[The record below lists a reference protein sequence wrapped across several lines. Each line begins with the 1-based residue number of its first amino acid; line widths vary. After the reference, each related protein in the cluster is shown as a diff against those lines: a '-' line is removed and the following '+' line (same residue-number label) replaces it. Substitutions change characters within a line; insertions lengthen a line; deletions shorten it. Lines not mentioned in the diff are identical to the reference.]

1 MAAVRSAGV
10 DNTAVHRAARES
22 HHAWFCGFCWTQ
34 KRESEMSWRHLRSNS
49 GAVLEVRK
57 LSMGRVQVLAVKKS
71 GKLTLQHGM
80 MKLTA
85 NVDEVRR
92 LDI

>member
-1 MAAVRSAGV
+1 
-10 DNTAVHRAARES
+10 
-22 HHAWFCGFCWTQ
+22 
-34 KRESEMSWRHLRSNS
+34 MSWRHLRSNS